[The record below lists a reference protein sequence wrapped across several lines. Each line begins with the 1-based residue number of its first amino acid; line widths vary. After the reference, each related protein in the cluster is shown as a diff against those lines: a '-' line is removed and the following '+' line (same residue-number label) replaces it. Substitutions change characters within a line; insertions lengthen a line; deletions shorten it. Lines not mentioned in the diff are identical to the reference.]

1 MRPYDLVC
9 FDLDGTLSDPTVG
22 ITRSVAFA
30 LARFGIV
37 EPVARLVP
45 FIGPP
50 LHGSFVARYGLTP
63 ARAWEAVGGY
73 REYFARQGMYENV
86 VFDGI
91 PALLGRLRGAG
102 VACCV
107 VTSKP
112 HAFAIPIVRHF
123 GLDGFFDPIVGPEL
137 DLANADKA
145 TLLATALARYP
156 GLVRDRVAMVGDRE
170 HDISGA
176 RACGTMSIGVTY
188 GAGSR
193 EELAAAGPTRI
204 VDSVEALGAA
214 LLGRTGTSDE

>member
-1 MRPYDLVC
+1 MVGRFDLVC
-9 FDLDGTLSDPTVG
+9 FDLDGTLTDPTIG
-22 ITRSVAFA
+22 ITRSVAVA

-37 EPVARLVP
+37 EPLGRLVP

-50 LHGSFVARYGLTP
+50 LHGSFVARYGLTE
-63 ARAWEAVGGY
+63 ARAWEAVTAY
-73 REYFARQGMYENV
+73 RDYFGRQGMYENR

-91 PALLGRLRGAG
+91 PDLLGRLRGAG

-123 GLDGFFDPIVGPEL
+123 GLERHFDAVVGPEL

-156 GLVRDRVAMVGDRE
+156 GLARGRVAMVGDRE
-170 HDISGA
+170 HDIIGA
-176 RACGTMSIGVTY
+176 RACGVAAIGVSY

-193 EELAAAGPTRI
+193 EELVAAGATR
-204 VDSVEALGAA
+204 VVGSVVELGAA
-214 LLGRTGTSDE
+214 LLGMTNDE